1 MTTPSPTAASGW
13 AESLQ
18 RLARHIPG
26 LGRYQDREGLRETDK
41 QVRMY
46 LAGLIADLPHI
57 LEAAAHR
64 LDEAGQLD
72 RLPALDRV
80 ARALRTLADQVRFAS
95 YGFAGVFD
103 LHKIREGELAALHR
117 FDLGLVEALPRLQ
130 ERVSTLAD
138 AAMDAARFPQA
149 MQATE
154 TALQE
159 FERSLAERD
168 KLVHGLKGGAD
179 LRPAN
184 PACWRRLRCKP
195 GAESGASHT
204 RHVGRGAARSV

>member
-1 MTTPSPTAASGW
+1 MTTPSPTAGSGW

-26 LGRYQDREGLRETDK
+26 LGGYQDREGLRETDK
-41 QVRMY
+41 LVRMY
-46 LAGLIADLPHI
+46 LAGLIANLPLS
-57 LEAAAHR
+57 LETAERR
-64 LDEAGQLD
+64 LEEARQLD

-80 ARALRTLADQVRFAS
+80 ARVLRRLADRVQFAS

-103 LHKIREGELAALHR
+103 LRKIQEVELAALHR
-117 FDLGLVEALPRLQ
+117 FDLGLLEALPRLQ

-149 MQATE
+149 LQAME

-159 FERSLAERD
+159 FERSLEERD
-168 KLVHGLKGGAD
+168 KLAHGL
-179 LRPAN
+179 
-184 PACWRRLRCKP
+184 
-195 GAESGASHT
+195 
-204 RHVGRGAARSV
+204 